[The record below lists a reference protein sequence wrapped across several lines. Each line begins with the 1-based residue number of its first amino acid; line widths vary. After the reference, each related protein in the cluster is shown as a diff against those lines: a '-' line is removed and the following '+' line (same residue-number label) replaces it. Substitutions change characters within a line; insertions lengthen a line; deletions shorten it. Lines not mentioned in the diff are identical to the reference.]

1 LSLTALERQVRRSR
15 VARRELAPSL
25 KQLAQVVVATMLV
38 VGFPVAT
45 VWWARASGRV
55 SSPGAG
61 LVLGMIFSLGASSL
75 GCLVW
80 ETLPGSE
87 DLLFSELMIWGYLH
101 RLRTQ
106 RRLSSALAMLGPIG
120 DGISPDIAG
129 CSSRQRVKLLEELV
143 SEIETSD
150 PYLHSHS
157 RRVARH
163 SWMIARRMGLA
174 SEDVARVRTAAAI
187 HDVGKI
193 RTPTAILH
201 KPGRLTDEEYDV
213 VKQHPVD
220 GALMAELLRDAS
232 LASMVRYHH
241 ERLDGSGY
249 PDALRGDEIP
259 IGARIIAV
267 ADTFDAI
274 TSERPYRS
282 ASAHKRA
289 IDILC
294 AEAGTS
300 LDEDV
305 VHAFCGHYAGRTP
318 IALSSFLTGL
328 PERVVSWLSG
338 SVGTVATAAKVA
350 TVAALVGGA
359 AITSSVVASPAAR
372 HRTQA
377 TRSRASANDTPTV
390 PTAPARASVRTHRNV
405 DAVSEHPRSRGRT
418 SSTTAIAAQTPTA
431 LPVADTP
438 VSSGSTAAIVG
449 SGPGSAGPASGAS
462 HQGATTVVA
471 TPPAAAGSNG
481 KSEASTEAPGSAEA
495 TERNDE
501 LAAARATVEERRVK
515 VEEGKASVGERGVK
529 VEEAKASLGQ
539 RRTKVEEGRA
549 AVTELRAE
557 VTVAPASGKE
567 HSVKLEE
574 AVVRSEEHLVKLEEA
589 VVGSEEHLLKLEEA
603 VTKSEE
609 HLVKLEVDLSK
620 SEEGLTRLEADSTKA
635 EKEAGKNGR
644 GSS

>member
-1 LSLTALERQVRRSR
+1 MQF
-15 VARRELAPSL
+15 
-25 KQLAQVVVATMLV
+25 AQVIVATTLV

-55 SSPGAG
+55 SSVGVG

-80 ETLPGSE
+80 EVLPGSE

-106 RRLSSALAMLGPIG
+106 RRLGSALAMVGPIG
-120 DGISPDIAG
+120 AGSGPDMAG
-129 CSSRQRVKLLEELV
+129 LTSTERAKLLEELV
-143 SEIETSD
+143 SGIETSD
-150 PYLHSHS
+150 PYLHGHS

-163 SWMIARRMGLA
+163 SWMIARRMGLP
-174 SEDVARVRTAAAI
+174 SEDVARIRTAAAI

-201 KPGRLTDEEYDV
+201 KPDRLTDEEYDV

-220 GALMAELLRDAS
+220 GALMADVLRDAA
-232 LASMVRYHH
+232 LASMVRHHH
-241 ERLDGSGY
+241 ERLDGTGY

-259 IGARIIAV
+259 LGARIIAV

-300 LDEDV
+300 LDQDV

-318 IALSSFLTGL
+318 ITLSSFLTGL

-359 AITSSVVASPAAR
+359 AVTSSVVAAPAPR
-372 HRTQA
+372 HKAPA
-377 TRSRASANDTPTV
+377 TRARAAVIYAPTAHTALAPASSSTHPTADAASDHTRIRGRTRRAATTAAQRRPTV
-390 PTAPARASVRTHRNV
+390 PVTSAPA
-405 DAVSEHPRSRGRT
+405 
-418 SSTTAIAAQTPTA
+418 
-431 LPVADTP
+431 
-438 VSSGSTAAIVG
+438 SSGSTASIAG
-449 SGPGSAGPASGAS
+449 SGQSTGDPASGGG
-462 HQGATTVVA
+462 HQDTTTVA
-471 TPPAAAGSNG
+471 TTPPAAVGSTSG
-481 KSEASTEAPGSAEA
+481 KSESGKSEGSTEAPASGKAE
-495 TERNDE
+495 ERNAKIE
-501 LAAARATVEERRVK
+501 AARATVEERRVK
-515 VEEGKASVGERGVK
+515 VEEAKATLGEWPVK
-529 VEEAKASLGQ
+529 VEEAKATLGE
-539 RRTKVEEGRA
+539 RRVKVAEGRA
-549 AVTELRAE
+549 TVQERRAE
-557 VTVAPASGKE
+557 VAAEAAKGNE
-567 HSVKLEE
+567 HPVKLEE
-574 AVVRSEEHLVKLEEA
+574 AVARGEEHLVKLEEA
-589 VVGSEEHLLKLEEA
+589 VTKGEEHLALLEA
-603 VTKSEE
+603 
-609 HLVKLEVDLSK
+609 DLSK
-620 SEEGLTRLEADSTKA
+620 SQERLTSLEAAS
-635 EKEAGKNGR
+635 
-644 GSS
+644 